1 MELLGKLLRGTN
13 AGYSRLVNELEALC
27 ETKTR
32 PGAGFFYVKLIT
44 PYKAYFEEYANRQA
58 V

>member
-1 MELLGKLLRGTN
+1 LGKLLRGTN

-32 PGAGFFYVKLIT
+32 PGAGFFYVKLIPPNT
-44 PYKAYFEEYANRQA
+44 AYFEEYANRQA